1 MKRWEIGGDE
11 TLGMCR
17 VTDIM
22 SSLFGTIPAPRVL
35 QNQLDRNLELHIATT
50 ELEFLKELQNA
61 MQRKRP
67 QTWVVIFT
75 AAVITLHVMER
86 DIWRLEYWVLNPETV
101 SLSSCT
107 ILFTTK
113 NFQVLQMATP

>member
-1 MKRWEIGGDE
+1 MTWWNIGGDE
-11 TLGMCR
+11 MLGMYR

-22 SSLFGTIPAPRVL
+22 SALFGTIPAPRVL

-67 QTWVVIFT
+67 QT
-75 AAVITLHVMER
+75 
-86 DIWRLEYWVLNPETV
+86 
-101 SLSSCT
+101 
-107 ILFTTK
+107 
-113 NFQVLQMATP
+113 